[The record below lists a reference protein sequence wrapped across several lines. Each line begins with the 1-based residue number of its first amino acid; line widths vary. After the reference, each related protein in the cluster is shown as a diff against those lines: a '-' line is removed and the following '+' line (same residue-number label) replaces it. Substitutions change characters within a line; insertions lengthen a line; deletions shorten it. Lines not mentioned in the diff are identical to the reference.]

1 MFLPALGSLFLVG
14 LLGVQESGS
23 KPASRAC
30 RAEAPAPAHTFTQA
44 LALQALARFLPGAV
58 PQALP
63 PSVPFLAPGPRKIGN
78 STANLALPPSAGFG
92 TSVAAI
98 GDLDGDG
105 VQDLAVGAPR
115 DGFGSVRILFLRRDR
130 TVRAHARIDSPD
142 SWSSEFG
149 TWVCGLGDLDGDGAR
164 DIAVS
169 APFYGVSVFRLR
181 PDGTV
186 KSSAFINVG
195 VFPGETMGEGIA
207 APGDMDGD
215 GVPDLVLGVG
225 MGVAGSDPRLYTV
238 FLRPDG
244 TMKSNRRTVS
254 LGYVDVR
261 CWALDDLD
269 GDGIREIAAHGF
281 PSGIFFLNPDG
292 TVQGST
298 PLPSSLNGYN
308 GMDGVHDFDGDGV
321 PDLAFGSP
329 DRNQGRG
336 RYSLARLDSAGN
348 VIPGTIRDVDGP
360 NGHMFYLSER
370 DGFGA
375 SLAFLGNL
383 DGAGSTDIAVGAP
396 ETDDGGIDC
405 GAVWIADT
413 APRR

>member
-1 MFLPALGSLFLVG
+1 M
-14 LLGVQESGS
+14 
-23 KPASRAC
+23 
-30 RAEAPAPAHTFTQA
+30 QA
-44 LALQALARFLPGAV
+44 LALPLARMLPGAV
-58 PQALP
+58 PQAMP
-63 PSVPFLAPGPRKIGN
+63 PSVPFLAPGPRKISN
-78 STANLALPPSAGFG
+78 ATTNLALPPNAHFG

-105 VQDLAVGAPR
+105 VQDLAVGAPN

-149 TWVCGLGDLDGDGAR
+149 TWVCGLGDVDGDGAE

-169 APFYGVSVFRLR
+169 APFYGVSVFLLG

-186 KSSAFINVG
+186 ERSAFMNVG
-195 VFPGETMGEGIA
+195 VLPGETMGEGIA

-225 MGVAGSDPRLYTV
+225 FGVAGSDPRLYTV

-244 TMKSNRRTVS
+244 TMKSSRQTAS

-261 CWALDDLD
+261 FWALGDLD
-269 GDGIREIAAHGF
+269 GDGIRELAAHGF
-281 PSGIFFLNPDG
+281 PSQIFFLNPDG
-292 TVQGST
+292 TVRRST
-298 PLPSSLNGYN
+298 QLPPGIGNHGL
-308 GMDGVHDFDGDGV
+308 DGIHDLDGDGV
-321 PDLAFGSP
+321 LDLVFGNT
-329 DRNQGRG
+329 DRNRGRG
-336 RYSLARLDSAGN
+336 GYSLAQVDSAGN
-348 VIPGTIRDVDGP
+348 LIPGSVREVDGP
-360 NGHMFYLSER
+360 NGHMFYLSEFDR
-370 DGFGA
+370 FGA

-383 DGAGSTDIAVGAP
+383 DGSGSTDIAIGVP
-396 ETDDGGIDC
+396 ETDDGGFDC

-413 APRR
+413 EPRR